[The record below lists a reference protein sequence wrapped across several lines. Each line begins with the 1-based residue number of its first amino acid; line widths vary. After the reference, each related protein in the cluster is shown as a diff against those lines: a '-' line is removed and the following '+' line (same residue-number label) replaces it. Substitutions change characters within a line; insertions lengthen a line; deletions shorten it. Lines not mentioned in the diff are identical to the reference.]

1 MKLSVIIPV
10 REDARIRGCLE
21 ALCRRQTSPKDEFEV
36 VVVDDGP
43 SEVVER
49 IVSEFPARYVAE
61 RGVGSYAA
69 RNHGIEEARG
79 DLLAFTDADCVPSP
93 RWIEEILLTF
103 EDASC
108 RIAVGPSY
116 AANSTAVALWTQSVD
131 DTRWTALLAAES
143 ATAFCDTRNL
153 AARREVFASERFDPA
168 FRWAGDVELGFR
180 LSARGQRIRLAPN
193 MQVGHV
199 NPTRLRDVL
208 RRGIRRGKGLE
219 QLYRKHGAQV
229 RLGGERSVSV
239 LGRDIKG
246 PLLALVCAPGFRTLS
261 ILGLLPILG
270 GLLAVLAAL
279 ARTREGG
286 RTGARLFGWFERL
299 SLLLGRL
306 LA

>member
-1 MKLSVIIPV
+1 MRLSVIIPV

-21 ALCRRQTSPKDEFEV
+21 ALCQRQTLAKGEFEV

-49 IVSEFPARYVAE
+49 IVREFPARYVEE

-79 DLLAFTDADCVPSP
+79 DLIAFTDADCVPSP
-93 RWIEEILLTF
+93 RWVEGILLTF

-108 RIAVGPSY
+108 RVAVGPSY

-131 DTRWTALLAAES
+131 DIRWAALLAATVP
-143 ATAFCDTRNL
+143 TAFCDTRNL

-168 FRWAGDVELGFR
+168 FRWAGDVEFGFR
-180 LSARGQRIRLAPN
+180 LFARGERIRLAPN
-193 MQVGHV
+193 VQVGHV
-199 NPTRLRDVL
+199 NPTHLRDVL

-219 QLYRKHGAQV
+219 QLYRKHGAQA
-229 RLGGERSVSV
+229 RLGGERRVSV
-239 LGRDIKG
+239 LGRDVKA
-246 PLLALVCAPGFRTLS
+246 PLLAVMRTPGLRSLGILV
-261 ILGLLPILG
+261 LLPVLG
-270 GLLAVLAAL
+270 GLLALLAAL
-279 ARTREGG
+279 ARTRGGG
-286 RTGARLFGWFERL
+286 RTGTRLFGWFERL

-306 LA
+306 VA